1 MIKSSHLSTKAT
13 ISSVLGTD
21 YTEPATGDEKELRH
35 GGMVQDLGEMYADS
49 DEETDD
55 LSMDD
60 DSSQSEEEEE
70 DFGSAA
76 FSPFCEK
83 VMRKQELP
91 TPLFAGKIFD
101 DEGAGNITHPL

>member
-21 YTEPATGDEKELRH
+21 YTEPAPEDEKELRH
-35 GGMVQDLGEMYADS
+35 GGMVQNLGEMYAES
-49 DEETDD
+49 DEEVDELSTGDD
-55 LSMDD
+55 L
-60 DSSQSEEEEE
+60 SQSEEEEE

-83 VMRKQELP
+83 VTRKQELP
-91 TPLFAGKIFD
+91 TPLFAGKIL
-101 DEGAGNITHPL
+101 DEDA